1 MSLCKNQ
8 SNTTWNLLLTSRSAS
23 LSSRN
28 MSRWVQTTNFDLLT
42 PPKGALVLF
51 RRARAS
57 ILSRWSCVPST
68 RAQFYGNNIPE
79 PSNDRAVHQHIFAG
93 SCCLS
98 SSGTISLSMITWG
111 LAAVYAIAGGQ
122 WWCPVAGMHPRGGVV
137 PSFLCARRFPAHR

>member
-79 PSNDRAVHQHIFAG
+79 PSNDRAVHQHILLDLAVYPAAAPYRCPWSRG
-93 SCCLS
+93 
-98 SSGTISLSMITWG
+98 GW
-111 LAAVYAIAGGQ
+111 LAAVHTMAGG
-122 WWCPVAGMHPRGGVV
+122 
-137 PSFLCARRFPAHR
+137 